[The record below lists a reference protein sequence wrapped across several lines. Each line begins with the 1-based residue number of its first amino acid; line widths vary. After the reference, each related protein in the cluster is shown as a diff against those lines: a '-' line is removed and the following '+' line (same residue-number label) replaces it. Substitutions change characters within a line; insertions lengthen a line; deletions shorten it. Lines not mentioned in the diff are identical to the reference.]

1 MIVIQCLDNQEAL
14 ISMIKEA
21 LAEVMR
27 TSNNAL
33 HADETRKQ
41 EWITTPV
48 FKVLL
53 KEKGYNATSS
63 ITIQKIASKHNIR
76 IEKRGRDLWFNMSDV
91 MSSPSKCFFQ

>member
-14 ISMIKEA
+14 ITMIKEA
-21 LAEVMR
+21 VAEVMR
-27 TSNNAL
+27 TSNNTSYV
-33 HADETRKQ
+33 EENRRQ

-48 FKVLL
+48 FKMLL

-76 IEKRGRDLWFNMSDV
+76 IEKRGRDLWFKMSDV
-91 MSSPSKCFFQ
+91 MSIPSKCCFQ

>member
-14 ISMIKEA
+14 ITMIKEA
-21 LAEVMR
+21 VAEVMR
-27 TSNNAL
+27 TANNTSNVE
-33 HADETRKQ
+33 ETRRQ

-53 KEKGYNATSS
+53 KDKGYNATSS

-91 MSSPSKCFFQ
+91 MSIPSKCFFQ